1 MVFLAKGS
9 RKTGPTVH
17 HLLITPG
24 KRKANIV
31 MDEPCHTQ
39 ICESP
44 AKRRRKKFDKLV
56 NFWNGGGEGNSE
68 KKILH
73 TTTNQENVHNRF
85 SDTRRDQDLD
95 FSKSNPKMSDKLN
108 EGGRP
113 SSDRRRSF
121 GV

>member
-1 MVFLAKGS
+1 M
-9 RKTGPTVH
+9 
-17 HLLITPG
+17 
-24 KRKANIV
+24 
-31 MDEPCHTQ
+31 E
-39 ICESP
+39 
-44 AKRRRKKFDKLV
+44 
-56 NFWNGGGEGNSE
+56 WWGEGNSE

-73 TTTNQENVHNRF
+73 TTTNLENVHTRF